1 MFNWLGAITAVIGI
15 GVSAYST
22 YVAAKAEEE
31 KAEEMR
37 GLLAK
42 EAEYKAKQRDMEKLS
57 KQKQLEKMTRG
68 RKATVANLMY
78 NRGFSAEQ
86 IADPF
91 KRLETEFGAATK
103 QLEESAS
110 LAGSIDDITLEQAQ
124 LQATPAETGLGTILT
139 SAAGSALSLAG
150 GIMIEEDWNP
160 LTSGVPS
167 DFTNIHGGKEQ
178 QPGYIPPTPKSP
190 T

>member
-57 KQKQLEKMTRG
+57 KQRQLEKATRA

-78 NRGFSAEQ
+78 NRGFSAEA
-86 IADPF
+86 IRDPF
-91 KRLETEFGAATK
+91 KRLETEFGSATK

-110 LAGSIDDITLEQAQ
+110 LAGSIDDVTLAQAE
-124 LQATPAETGLGTILT
+124 LQATPSDGLASMLT
-139 SAAGSALSLAG
+139 STAGDVLTITG
-150 GIMIEEDWNP
+150 GAMAEIGSPGVGTLDNP
-160 LTSGVPS
+160 FEVT
-167 DFTNIHGGKEQ
+167 
-178 QPGYIPPTPKSP
+178 
-190 T
+190 

>member
-57 KQKQLEKMTRG
+57 KQKQLEKMTRS

-124 LQATPAETGLGTILT
+124 LQATPADTGLGTILT
-139 SAAGSALSLAG
+139 STAGSALSLAG

-160 LTSGVPS
+160 LTSSKPS
-167 DFTNIHGGKEQ
+167 KFTNIYGGEKAPENL
-178 QPGYIPPTPKSP
+178 
-190 T
+190 